1 MIYAITGGS
10 GSLGTAL
17 VHHLLAEGHKV
28 RALARN
34 EHRLAALKESVDPS
48 LRGNLSILCGSVTDR
63 YRLLRAFSRADYVIH
78 AAAMKSVPQCE
89 YDPGE
94 AVKINIEGTQLVAE
108 CSIDT
113 GVKRAV
119 FISSDKACSPH
130 NLYGMTKATGERLW
144 LACNRYSAG
153 IGTEFVA
160 VRYGN
165 VWGSNG
171 SVIRKWIA
179 TNGGGISITHPECTR
194 FHLRLPDALAL
205 VLSALRGGCAGSLYV
220 PLLPSY
226 RLRDVAEAFQEGTL
240 PEAQSQVKYI
250 GLQPGEKLHECMV
263 NEHEAAHAVR
273 EGDRIRIDPSL
284 RPGDVIPQ
292 KDGVRYEAVTEYT
305 SGRNEWRLSVEELRK
320 EIEWL
325 RST

>member
-1 MIYAITGGS
+1 MRLMSQLEKATYAITGAS

-17 VHHLLAEGHKV
+17 THHLLAQGHKV
-28 RALARN
+28 RGLARN
-34 EHRLAALKESVDPS
+34 EHRLAALRDSVPVEQ
-48 LRGNLSILCGSVTDR
+48 RERLSVMCGDVTDR
-63 YRLLRAFSRADYVIH
+63 YRMARAFSRADYVIH

-94 AVKINIEGTQLVAE
+94 AVKINIEGTQNVADA
-108 CSIDT
+108 CIDV

-153 IGTEFVA
+153 VGTEFVA

-165 VWGSNG
+165 CWGTNG
-171 SVIRKWIA
+171 SVIRKWME
-179 TNGGGISITHPECTR
+179 NGDGRLLLTDGQCTR
-194 FHLRLPDALAL
+194 FHLRLSGALEL
-205 VLSALRGGCAGSLYV
+205 VLSVLRCGETGSLYV
-220 PLLPSY
+220 PFLPSY
-226 RLRDVAEAFQEGTL
+226 RLEDLAEAFSTDL
-240 PEAQSQVKYI
+240 PRETI
-250 GLQPGEKLHECMV
+250 GLRPGEKLHEQMV
-263 NEHEAAHAVR
+263 NEHEARHAVR
-273 EGDRIRIDPSL
+273 EGGRIRIDPMIEGS
-284 RPGDVIPQ
+284 
-292 KDGVRYEAVTEYT
+292 GVVEYD

-325 RST
+325 KSS